1 MIQEKMTIRKA
12 LGQKKLLDAQIEE
25 LSRSN
30 YLAVTTS
37 ADAVIDGLKATAWVG
52 DSIQRFQSLNDK
64 LKRREAIATAIMA
77 ANATHT
83 VAVKKFIGID
93 KQSDELEN
101 ISFAAAIARK
111 HYLQNLLDDVVYT
124 IQSQVTKAS
133 VSYQSA
139 ERHADEKVTER
150 VQQEFSNVTQSS
162 SKVRKEREDELRQ
175 QYKVELLDPND
186 VAKKIMGFKNYIEEY
201 LLEIDAILGHATE
214 VTEVTVEY

>member
-12 LGQKKLLDAQIEE
+12 LGQKKLLDAQIKE
-25 LSRSN
+25 LAYSN

-37 ADAVIDGLKATAWVG
+37 ADAVIDGLKAKDWEKDCTE
-52 DSIQRFQSLNDK
+52 RFQSLNDK
-64 LKRREAIATAIMA
+64 LKRREAVVTAIMA

-83 VAVKKFIGID
+83 VTVKKFIGID

-111 HYLQNLLDDVVYT
+111 HYLQNLLEDIVYT
-124 IQSQVTKAS
+124 IQYQVSKAS
-133 VSYQSA
+133 NSYQSA
-139 ERHADEKVTER
+139 ERHAEEKVAER

-186 VAKKIMGFKNYIEEY
+186 IAKKIMSFKNYIEEY

-214 VTEVTVEY
+214 VTEITVEY